1 MAIAILLVSCGSTAD
16 VTVRATASPTAAPT
30 TAAPTPTRSPSP
42 PPTIA
47 TTPSPSGSATPIVRA
62 SGAIHY
68 VAIGAS
74 DTVGVGSLDPV
85 NGSWPSRIAALLP
98 AGSTYRNLGVSGSL
112 AAQAQRDQLPG
123 AVRDQP
129 TIVTVW
135 LAVNDLNAQLPAQT
149 YGASLGAIVDAL
161 VRDTSARVFVG
172 NVPDLRAVPVYAAL
186 DPLVVLATVQ
196 SYNTAI
202 AAVGAKHPTRVVVVD
217 LFTGSLDLTTQI
229 TVAGDGFHPSDA
241 GYVLIAQRFAEAMR
255 KSGVPLR
262 P

>member
-1 MAIAILLVSCGSTAD
+1 VIAS
-16 VTVRATASPTAAPT
+16 
-30 TAAPTPTRSPSP
+30 
-42 PPTIA
+42 
-47 TTPSPSGSATPIVRA
+47 PSPSGSAAPIVRA

-68 VAIGAS
+68 VALGAS
-74 DTVGVGSLDPV
+74 DTVGVGSLDPA

-98 AGSTYRNLGVSGSL
+98 AGSTYRNLGVSGTL
-112 AAQAQRDQLPG
+112 AAQAQRDQLPL
-123 AVRDQP
+123 AVREQP
-129 TIVTVW
+129 TVVTVW

-149 YGASLGAIVDAL
+149 YGASLGGIIDPL
-161 VRDTSARVFVG
+161 VRDTPARIFVG

-196 SYNTAI
+196 SYNAVI
-202 AAVGAKHPTRVVVVD
+202 AAAAAKHPTRVAVVD

-255 KSGVPLR
+255 KSGIPLR
-262 P
+262 AGS